1 MEVGTVISLDTI
13 EKEIRELESRGDT
26 TYSLCE
32 RLAWLYIVRDHLL
45 PEKKDARTQLLTGS
59 DFLEAASGVPF
70 PALMKVLDEHVS
82 AIQAVSPKAYEE
94 LMAKISELR

>member
-45 PEKKDARTQLLTGS
+45 PAKEDAMTQRMAGS
-59 DFLEAASGVPF
+59 DFLESASDVPY
-70 PALMKVLDEHVS
+70 PALMRVLDEHVS
-82 AIQAVSPKAYEE
+82 AIRAVSPKAYED
-94 LMAKISELR
+94 LMAKIAELR